1 MQILETLKRPI
12 ISEKST
18 SLQEKFKYTFEV
30 DKGASKQQIKEDVEK
45 AFKVNV
51 VKVNVITMPAKWRGP
66 GRRRSQVSPWKKA
79 IVKIKQGQKIE
90 YFEGV

>member
-1 MQILETLKRPI
+1 MQILEILKRPI
-12 ISEKST
+12 INEKST
-18 SLQEKFKYTFEV
+18 SLQEKFVYTFEV
-30 DKGASKQQIKEDVEK
+30 DKGASKQQIKEAVEK
-45 AFKVNV
+45 AFKVSV
-51 VKVNVITMPAKWRGP
+51 IKVNVITMPAKWRGP

>member
-1 MQILETLKRPI
+1 MQILEILKRPI
-12 ISEKST
+12 TNEKST
-18 SLQEKFKYTFEV
+18 SLQEKFVYTFEV
-30 DKGASKQQIKEDVEK
+30 DKGASKQQIKEAVEK

>member
-1 MQILETLKRPI
+1 MQILEILKRPI
-12 ISEKST
+12 INEKST
-18 SLQEKFKYTFEV
+18 SLQEKFVYTFEV
-30 DKGASKQQIKEDVEK
+30 DKGASKQQIKEAVEK
-45 AFKVNV
+45 AFKVDV

>member
-1 MQILETLKRPI
+1 MQILEILKRPI
-12 ISEKST
+12 INEKST
-18 SLQEKFKYTFEV
+18 SLQEKFIYTFEV
-30 DKGASKQQIKEDVEK
+30 DKGASKQQIKEAVEK
-45 AFKVNV
+45 AFKVSV

>member
-1 MQILETLKRPI
+1 MQILEILKRPI
-12 ISEKST
+12 INEKST
-18 SLQEKFKYTFEV
+18 PLQEKFKYTFEV
-30 DKGASKQQIKEDVEK
+30 DKGASKQQIKEAVEK
-45 AFKVNV
+45 AFKVDV

>member
-1 MQILETLKRPI
+1 MQILEILKRPI
-12 ISEKST
+12 INEKST
-18 SLQEKFKYTFEV
+18 PLQEKFKYTFEV
-30 DKGASKQQIKEDVEK
+30 DKGASKQQIKEAVEK

-66 GRRRSQVSPWKKA
+66 GRRRSQESPWKKA

>member
-1 MQILETLKRPI
+1 MQILEILKRPI
-12 ISEKST
+12 INEKST
-18 SLQEKFKYTFEV
+18 PLQEKFKYTFEV
-30 DKGASKQQIKEDVEK
+30 DKGASKQQIKEAVEK
-45 AFKVNV
+45 AFKVSV
-51 VKVNVITMPAKWRGP
+51 IKVNVITMPAKWRGP

>member
-1 MQILETLKRPI
+1 MQILEILKRPI
-12 ISEKST
+12 INEKST
-18 SLQEKFKYTFEV
+18 PLQEKFKYTFEV
-30 DKGASKQQIKEDVEK
+30 DKGASKQQIKEAVEK
-45 AFKVNV
+45 AFKVDV

-79 IVKIKQGQKIE
+79 VVTIKQGQKIE

>member
-1 MQILETLKRPI
+1 MQILEILKRPI
-12 ISEKST
+12 INEKST
-18 SLQEKFKYTFEV
+18 PLQEKFKYTFEV
-30 DKGASKQQIKEDVEK
+30 DKGASKQQIKEAVEK

-51 VKVNVITMPAKWRGP
+51 VKVNVVTMPAKWRGP

>member
-1 MQILETLKRPI
+1 MQILEILKRPI
-12 ISEKST
+12 INEKST

-30 DKGASKQQIKEDVEK
+30 DKGASKQQIKEAVEK
-45 AFKVNV
+45 AFKVDV

>member
-1 MQILETLKRPI
+1 MQILEILKRPI
-12 ISEKST
+12 INEKST
-18 SLQEKFKYTFEV
+18 SLQEKFVYTFEV
-30 DKGASKQQIKEDVEK
+30 DKGASKQQIKEAVEK

>member
-12 ISEKST
+12 INEKST
-18 SLQEKFKYTFEV
+18 PLQEKFKYTFEV
-30 DKGASKQQIKEDVEK
+30 DKGASKQQIKEAVEK

>member
-1 MQILETLKRPI
+1 MQILEILKRPI
-12 ISEKST
+12 INEKST
-18 SLQEKFKYTFEV
+18 PLQEKFKYTFEV
-30 DKGASKQQIKEDVEK
+30 DKGASKQQIKEAVEK

-66 GRRRSQVSPWKKA
+66 GRRRSQASPWKKA
-79 IVKIKQGQKIE
+79 IVEIKQGQKIE

>member
-1 MQILETLKRPI
+1 MQILEILKRPI
-12 ISEKST
+12 INEKST
-18 SLQEKFKYTFEV
+18 PLQEKFKYTFEV
-30 DKGASKQQIKEDVEK
+30 DKGASKQQIKEAVEK

>member
-1 MQILETLKRPI
+1 
-12 ISEKST
+12 
-18 SLQEKFKYTFEV
+18 LQEKFKYTFEV
-30 DKGASKQQIKEDVEK
+30 DKGASKQQIKEAVEK

-51 VKVNVITMPAKWRGP
+51 VKVNVVTMPAKWRGP
-66 GRRRSQVSPWKKA
+66 GRRRSQASPWKKA